1 MSETLTANS
10 NILHYRIISKIGAG
24 GMGEVY
30 LAEDTRLKR
39 RVALKLLPSDFSQN
53 EDRLRRFIQE
63 AEAAAALN
71 HPNIA
76 HIYEIGEADGTR
88 FIAMEFVDGATLH
101 EKIHREKT
109 PFGKLLKY
117 LTQVAEGLAKAHAAG
132 IVHRDL
138 KPDNIMIARDDYAK
152 ILDFGLAK
160 LVEPQR
166 PKGAN
171 ANEFDEDAT
180 AMMPQ
185 PLSTPGMIMGTA
197 GYMSPEQ
204 AQGRVREIDHR
215 SDIFSF
221 GCILYEAATGRKA
234 FEGKDALDS
243 LHKIVHAPTPQLKD
257 VNPNAPQELQRI
269 VRRCL
274 AKEPDKRY
282 QSIKDVAIELDELR
296 QELKDKA
303 APEYSVEPDLGGDGR
318 ANSSQ
323 QEKIISTEN
332 SATNATQT
340 QSIHQTSSAEYLVSG
355 IRSHKKSAGVVLSIL
370 VIALGA
376 LAFALY
382 KFWGKADKTSQ
393 SIKIER
399 LTTNGKS
406 TDAAIS
412 PDGKYVVYILDEG
425 GKQSLW
431 TRQVATS
438 SNVQIIPPD
447 DVRFWALSFSPD
459 SNYIN
464 FVKKDSDYLNSLK
477 KEKIGLAAL
486 YQMPVLGG
494 AQKKLLP
501 DMDGAVSYSPDGKRF
516 TFIRG
521 DNPNIGESALMIAN
535 SDGTGERILAVR
547 KKPESFPVWQNATP
561 AWSPDGKIIACIAGG
576 AFSGSSPMNV
586 VEVDVAD
593 GTVKPIT
600 TQGWYE
606 IKRVAWLKDKSGLLI
621 LAADKASSYYNQ
633 QIWHIAYPGGE
644 ARRITTDF
652 NNYIGMSLATDSD
665 TLVAVQSN
673 RISNIWVAPNADA
686 NRAVQIKSGGNNDEG
701 KDGLSLTPDGRIVYY
716 SRASGADDIWIMN
729 GDGSNQKQLTVDAG
743 ANYDFKVTPDGRY
756 IVFTSER
763 TGGMNL
769 WRMDL
774 DGGNPKQLTNGN
786 SDFGAAISPDSQ
798 WVIYNSASS
807 GSSALWKVSID
818 GGNAVKLT
826 EYAAENPEAS
836 PDGKLI
842 TCKYR
847 EEINSPWRYAIIPSD
862 GGKPIKVFDLPGSAE
877 EDIRW
882 SPDGRS
888 VTYVITQGGVTNIWS
903 YPLDGSSPKQLTDFK
918 TDYIYNFKW
927 SPDGKNLVL
936 ARGTTTSDVVLI
948 KDFR

>member
-1 MSETLTANS
+1 MIAKGTKFGRYEIQSPL
-10 NILHYRIISKIGAG
+10 GAG

-30 LAEDTRLKR
+30 LAEDTQLKR
-39 RVALKLLPSDFSQN
+39 AVALKLLPSDFSQN
-53 EDRLRRFIQE
+53 EDRLRRFVQE

-76 HIYEIGEADGTR
+76 HIYEIGESGGVS

-101 EKIHREKT
+101 EKIHREET
-109 PFGKLLKY
+109 SFGKLLKY

-166 PKGAN
+166 PKGAKTD
-171 ANEFDEDAT
+171 ASDETAT
-180 AMMPQ
+180 AILEQ
-185 PLSTPGMIMGTA
+185 HSTPGMIMGTA

-204 AQGRVREIDHR
+204 AQGKVREIDHR

-234 FEGKDALDS
+234 FEGKDPLDS
-243 LHKIVHAPTPQLKD
+243 LHKIVHAPTPLIKD
-257 VNPNAPQELQRI
+257 LNLDAPAELQRI

-274 AKEPDKRY
+274 AKEPNKRY

-303 APEYSVEPDLGGDGR
+303 ALEYSVKPDSSGDER
-318 ANSSQ
+318 EISSQ
-323 QEKIISTEN
+323 QEKTGSTQN
-332 SATNATQT
+332 SGTNVKQT
-340 QSIHQTSSAEYLVSG
+340 ESILSTSSAEYLVSG

-370 VIALGA
+370 VIALGGI
-376 LAFALY
+376 AFALY
-382 KFWGKADKTSQ
+382 KFWDKADKPPQ

-412 PDGKYVVYILDEG
+412 SDGKYVVYVLDEG
-425 GKQSLW
+425 GQQSLW

-438 SNVQIIPPD
+438 SNVQIIPPAG
-447 DVRFWALSFSPD
+447 VGYWALSFTPD

-464 FVKKDSDYLNSLK
+464 FVR
-477 KEKIGLAAL
+477 IGANDPLAAL

-494 AQKKLLP
+494 AQKKLLS
-501 DMDGAVSYSPDGKRF
+501 DMDGAVSYSPDGKQF

-521 DNPNIGESALMIAN
+521 NNPNLGESALIIAN
-535 SDGTGERILAVR
+535 ADGTRERTLAQH
-547 KKPESFPVWQNATP
+547 KKPQTFPWSTRQTP
-561 AWSPDGKIIACIAGG
+561 AWSPDGKTIACVVGG
-576 AFSGSSPMNV
+576 AISGSGLMNV
-586 VEVDVAD
+586 VEVDVTTGAE
-593 GTVKPIT
+593 KPIT

-621 LAADKASSYYNQ
+621 LAADKAISYYTQ
-633 QIWHIAYPGGE
+633 QIWHIAFPSGE

-652 NNYIGMSLATDSD
+652 NNYVGMSFATDSD
-665 TLVAVQSN
+665 ALVAVQSN
-673 RISNIWVAPNADA
+673 RISNIWIAPNADA

-701 KDGLSLTPDGRIVYY
+701 KDGLSLTPEGRVVYY

-729 GDGSNQKQLTVDAG
+729 GDGTGQKQLTVDAG
-743 ANYDFKVTPDGRY
+743 ANYDFKVTLDGRY

-763 TGGMNL
+763 TGAANL

-786 SDFGAAISPDSQ
+786 SDLSAAISPDSQ
-798 WVIYNSASS
+798 TVIYSSDSS
-807 GSSALWKVSID
+807 GKPAIWKVSID

-826 EYAAENPEAS
+826 EYAAENPEVS

-842 TCKYR
+842 VCQYR
-847 EEINSPWRYAIIPSD
+847 EEVNSPWRYALIPSD
-862 GGKPIKVFDLPGSAE
+862 GGKPIKVFDLPIDTEE

-882 SPDGRS
+882 SPDGRALNYINHRNGIS
-888 VTYVITQGGVTNIWS
+888 NLWS
-903 YPLDGSSPKQLTDFK
+903 FPLDGGQPKQLTDFK
-918 TDYIYNFKW
+918 TDQIYNFKW
-927 SPDGKNLVL
+927 SPEGKNLAL